1 MFVIAIHFALN
12 LLKSF
17 RKEKMF
23 IFPEPKH
30 KLMQTFSQMQKKK
43 HLKFTKRMMI
53 MFNVSFRFQFL
64 LLFLLF
70 NRMEAHTVFLD
81 LHFCYKQPNRIIWY
95 ASVDAERKSVQY
107 FCFCCSVQLL
117 QVWGKITIF
126 QLWIFPFI
134 FYISTEF
141 YQISWL
147 NCFKM
152 FTNCHFVPHFP
163 STSERW
169 HRFSVCK
176 NIYSIPS
183 GIKLP

>member
-30 KLMQTFSQMQKKK
+30 KLMQTFSQMQKKT
-43 HLKFTKRMMI
+43 LKIHKTNDD
-53 MFNVSFRFQFL
+53 NVQCFL
-64 LLFLLF
+64 PFPIF
-70 NRMEAHTVFLD
+70 VVVSSVQSHGGAHSLD

>member
-1 MFVIAIHFALN
+1 MVCTGSIKNFKFQHNNEMFVIAIHFALN

-70 NRMEAHTVFLD
+70 NRMEAHTVWICISAINNQTGLYGMHQWTPKERVCNTSAFAAV
-81 LHFCYKQPNRIIWY
+81 CNSYKFG
-95 ASVDAERKSVQY
+95 VK
-107 FCFCCSVQLL
+107 
-117 QVWGKITIF
+117 
-126 QLWIFPFI
+126 
-134 FYISTEF
+134 
-141 YQISWL
+141 
-147 NCFKM
+147 
-152 FTNCHFVPHFP
+152 
-163 STSERW
+163 
-169 HRFSVCK
+169 
-176 NIYSIPS
+176 
-183 GIKLP
+183 